1 MKQIQEFDAL
11 FRIQLHSTKLLTH
24 PNFCDTCVIGS
35 VFKISID
42 TWRPHRYIT
51 LFHCSRS
58 GLCIPEKQT
67 YIPFPRNRFPFN
79 SLNPFEKVKH
89 NFRKIYSLENLYVY
103 ITVFF
108 PFRHAIFSLSSF
120 RVVCILWIFCF
131 VQVRHFIPDSC
142 VPMFFANCMNICC
155 YITDTELN
163 ISRWQFSPPRS
174 LGSWPQIV
182 FSLYY
187 NGFGARTPNCFGEKI
202 AFSN

>member
-1 MKQIQEFDAL
+1 MLWLWMKQIQEFDAL
-11 FRIQLHSTKLLTH
+11 FWIQFHSTKLLTH

-108 PFRHAIFSLSSF
+108 PFCHAIFSLSSF

-131 VQVRHFIPDSC
+131 VQVRHFHSWFLCSRVLRELYEYLLLHHRHWAQHSEMAIFAPEESGFVAPDC
-142 VPMFFANCMNICC
+142 IC
-155 YITDTELN
+155 LV
-163 ISRWQFSPPRS
+163 S
-174 LGSWPQIV
+174 
-182 FSLYY
+182 
-187 NGFGARTPNCFGEKI
+187 
-202 AFSN
+202 